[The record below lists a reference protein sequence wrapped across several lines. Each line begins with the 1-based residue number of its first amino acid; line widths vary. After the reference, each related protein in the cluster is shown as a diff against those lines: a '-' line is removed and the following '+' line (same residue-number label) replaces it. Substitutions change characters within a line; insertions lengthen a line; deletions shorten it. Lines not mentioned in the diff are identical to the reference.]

1 MRNEREVLKKTDT
14 ENRQR
19 DVEWIKMII
28 SVDQQQQQK
37 CARTQNNSST
47 ASHKKKQDW
56 NRTPLLHHP
65 VNKWLEQNYEN
76 IVTNPQQNRFFFKYW
91 IRKATNNHRDQIE
104 KWVGEDIGTM
114 IPMILNVKLWT
125 KN

>member
-47 ASHKKKQDW
+47 ASHKKKQD
-56 NRTPLLHHP
+56 
-65 VNKWLEQNYEN
+65 
-76 IVTNPQQNRFFFKYW
+76 
-91 IRKATNNHRDQIE
+91 
-104 KWVGEDIGTM
+104 
-114 IPMILNVKLWT
+114 
-125 KN
+125 